1 MVFFKHNHW
10 VRLDKT
16 CYRCSRFRQYC
27 NGNSRRFRQNSHVQ
41 DLQCSGR
48 IRHSQWSTQTPTRWR
63 LCLCCKERYTWTY
76 LLWQDNWCNL
86 YVDYFAQTKVISL
99 KHKGYELIIF
109 CFCFKEPRTIYEGPN
124 FWERICHELIKS
136 VSF

>member
-1 MVFFKHNHW
+1 MATQGD
-10 VRLDKT
+10 LDKT
-16 CYRCSRFRQYC
+16 AMSKIYSVVDALDTANEVRKHQPDGAYVFAA
-27 NGNSRRFRQNSHVQ
+27 
-41 DLQCSGR
+41 
-48 IRHSQWSTQTPTRWR
+48 
-63 LCLCCKERYTWTY
+63 KWTY

-124 FWERICHELIKS
+124 FGGEFVIIW
-136 VSF
+136 